1 MGASSHALFAFS
13 GLPSVIEYGE
23 QISDTVDHLDVHMRI
38 AAGIVQHELRQRAH
52 GNEHWKDVAD
62 SIEVWPEGETF
73 VVGLRGRHA
82 ARAQE
87 LEFGGVGTP
96 ARSLLRPALQDLL
109 PQAQRRFDAALDASG
124 GL

>member
-1 MGASSHALFAFS
+1 VGTSTHALFAFS

-23 QISDTVDHLDVHMRI
+23 QLSDTVDHLDVHMRM
-38 AAGIVQHELRQRAH
+38 AAAIVQHDLRLRAAS
-52 GNEHWKDVAD
+52 NSHWKPVAEA
-62 SIEVWPEGETF
+62 IEVWADGDTF

-96 ARSLLRPALQDLL
+96 SRALLRPALAELL
-109 PQAQRRFDAALDASG
+109 PQAQKRFDAALDASG